1 MVLVATPCTSEADGN
16 LQIVDLVIWRLFSR
30 EIMPSSRPHHLLCD
44 GFRKHAGPRQQL
56 CSVPGLYCVYPNERV
71 AALKQTPWPH
81 LLSLLGKAGED
92 MMINML
98 LDCAIFIPIG
108 AGQNNYYQLSG

>member
-1 MVLVATPCTSEADGN
+1 
-16 LQIVDLVIWRLFSR
+16 
-30 EIMPSSRPHHLLCD
+30 MPSARPHHLLCD
-44 GFRKHAGPRQQL
+44 GFRKHAGPRQQP
-56 CSVPGLYCVYPNERV
+56 CSVQGLYCAFPNERV

-81 LLSLLGKAGED
+81 LLSLLGKAGER

-98 LDCAIFIPIG
+98 LDCAIFIPIE